1 LEQPTIIKE
10 ANMPKPKTITIDD
23 IEYVRKDSINEKAEP
38 RDGMEFK
45 IIRTYSAGVFAGYVD
60 RVGQFGGL

>member
-1 LEQPTIIKE
+1 
-10 ANMPKPKTITIDD
+10 MPKPKTITIDD